1 MHAYIHAHI
10 HTCTH
15 TYTHA
20 RTHTHMHTHTRIH
33 VHTHAQSWCT
43 FNSLFLCTCTCSSFL
58 TAWDLLRIDVQGFT
72 EFCDAF
78 LKKYPGYF
86 VSPIRLTGSAVESLF
101 AQYKYTTGG
110 KLDAA
115 NYSVA
120 RAAFLT
126 KQAISNHHSG
136 KGYRDT
142 PLHIQP
148 VPLEKKKYGKRME
161 QKQDI

>member
-1 MHAYIHAHI
+1 MYVYMYTLIVWAHFVI
-10 HTCTH
+10 ARNINCSVQVCTR
-15 TYTHA
+15 TYTHTHA
-20 RTHTHMHTHTRIH
+20 HMHTHMHMYM
-33 VHTHAQSWCT
+33 
-43 FNSLFLCTCTCSSFL
+43 LFSCTCSFL
-58 TAWDLLRIDVQGFT
+58 TAWDLLRVDMQGFT
-72 EFCDAF
+72 EFCGAF

-86 VSPIRLTGSAVESLF
+86 VSLIRLTGSAVESLF

-115 NYSVA
+115 NYSVV

-161 QKQDI
+161 PKKD